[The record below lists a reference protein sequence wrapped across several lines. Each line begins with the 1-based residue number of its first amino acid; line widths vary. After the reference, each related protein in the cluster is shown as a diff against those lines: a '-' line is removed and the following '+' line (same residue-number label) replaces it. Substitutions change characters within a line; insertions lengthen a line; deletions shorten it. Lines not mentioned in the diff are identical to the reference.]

1 MIKLFEKKIYSW
13 MFKQAT
19 ENMARMKI
27 LERSWSL
34 NSLTLALQ
42 IPDASSSPST
52 LAECAYR
59 NAHLIW
65 RSGNL
70 QQVQND
76 HHPTCWPLPC
86 VWHEWTWVR
95 RGQGR
100 DKLVR
105 PFIWVLLLPPRSYTK
120 VCAQFFSLHISSA
133 WKGLWIADQ
142 IVCGKQICS
151 AARV

>member
-59 NAHLIW
+59 NAHLI
-65 RSGNL
+65 
-70 QQVQND
+70 
-76 HHPTCWPLPC
+76 
-86 VWHEWTWVR
+86 
-95 RGQGR
+95 
-100 DKLVR
+100 
-105 PFIWVLLLPPRSYTK
+105 
-120 VCAQFFSLHISSA
+120 
-133 WKGLWIADQ
+133 
-142 IVCGKQICS
+142 
-151 AARV
+151 